1 MGTIITFLATLLAVV
16 LFLFFK
22 VWEAK
27 RRKKI
32 APHFRARADSLVSN
46 AGTRIRNKID
56 DFYKNMSFKKAAEA
70 SVGHTARIIAA
81 TAQKIET
88 GATHL
93 AEKVLEPGGVRRET
107 TSNFLKEVSNH
118 KKSLDTERVR
128 RETSLTN
135 DTPE

>member
-32 APHFRARADSLVSN
+32 APHFRARADALVSN

-56 DFYKNMSFKKAAEA
+56 DFYKNKSFKKAAEV
-70 SVGHTARIIAA
+70 SV
-81 TAQKIET
+81 
-88 GATHL
+88 
-93 AEKVLEPGGVRRET
+93 
-107 TSNFLKEVSNH
+107 
-118 KKSLDTERVR
+118 
-128 RETSLTN
+128 
-135 DTPE
+135 